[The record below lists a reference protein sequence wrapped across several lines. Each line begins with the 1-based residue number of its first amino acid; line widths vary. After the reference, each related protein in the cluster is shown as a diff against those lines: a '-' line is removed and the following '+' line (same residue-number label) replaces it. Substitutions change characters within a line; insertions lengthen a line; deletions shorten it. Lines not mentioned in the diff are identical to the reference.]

1 MKGQIIMN
9 NEIKSNRPK
18 RKAILTAVICTFVG
32 IPLII
37 IPLVTVIVYEA
48 IFGARYETAPYLE
61 FSVSDYEGL
70 CVSRSDFYEDNG
82 TQIAGYKYEREGE
95 VAHGV
100 VIVAHGL
107 GGGGHNRYM
116 PFIDYFTRNGYYVF
130 TYDVKGNDNSEGRS
144 VEGLPQGVIDLD
156 LAIEHAQR
164 EYENLPIMLFGHS
177 WGAYS
182 VGNVLALH
190 PEVKGA
196 VIVAGFNESEDMLLC
211 HSKKYVG
218 ALTEVLFP
226 YVELYERI
234 KFGSE
239 LSSLSA
245 LDGLKSTD
253 ARVMIVHSKDD
264 KTVPIEY
271 GYDKFYEEFA
281 QNERF
286 QFVLYEDRGHSYLFY
301 SDEACA
307 YREALNAEYEKYIKE
322 NNKRDNES
330 TKSAFMKAN
339 LDKKKCFEPDMAL
352 MSQIIEMYDKAC
364 K

>member
-1 MKGQIIMN
+1 MN
-9 NEIKSNRPK
+9 ENSAKSRCPK
-18 RKAILTAVICTFVG
+18 RKAILISIICTVVG

-37 IPLVTVIVYEA
+37 IPLVTVIVYET
-48 IFGARYETAPYLE
+48 IFGARYETASWLE

-70 CVSRSDFYEDNG
+70 CVERSDFYEDNG
-82 TQIAGYKYEREGE
+82 TQIAGYKYSRTGE
-95 VAHGV
+95 AAQGV

-144 VEGLPQGVIDLD
+144 VEGLPQGVIDLN
-156 LAIEHAQR
+156 LAIEHAQG
-164 EYENLPIMLFGHS
+164 EYGELPIMLFGHS

-211 HSKKYVG
+211 HSKRYVG

-245 LDGLKSTD
+245 LDGLKSTE
-253 ARVMIVHSKDD
+253 ARIMIVHSKDD
-264 KTVPIEY
+264 ETVPVEY
-271 GYDKFYEEFA
+271 GYDKFYNEFA
-281 QNERF
+281 NNERF
-286 QFVLYEDRGHSYLFY
+286 EFVLYEDKGHSYLFY
-301 SDEACA
+301 SDEAFA
-307 YREALNAEYEKYIKE
+307 YREGLNAQYKEYVEQNGKKY
-322 NNKRDNES
+322 NES
-330 TKSAFMKAN
+330 TKSAFMEAN
-339 LDKKKCFEPDMAL
+339 LDKKKCFEPDETL
-352 MSQIIEMYDKAC
+352 MSQIIEMYNEAC
-364 K
+364 S